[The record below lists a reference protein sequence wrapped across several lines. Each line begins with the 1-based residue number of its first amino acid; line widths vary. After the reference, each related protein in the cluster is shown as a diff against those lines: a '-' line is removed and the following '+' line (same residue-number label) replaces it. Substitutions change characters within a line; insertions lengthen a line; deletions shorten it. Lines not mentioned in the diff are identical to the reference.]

1 MVISL
6 TTRKHVGSQR
16 TGSNPSAWAS
26 PAKDVSLLFDLM
38 PDFVSEEE
46 AAHFETLE
54 EGSEEALRRDAWE
67 LTVAL
72 ARCFR
77 FPRLDSS
84 NENKINRH
92 TLKKSLGRRSKAF
105 TEAIAHG
112 SRHFEPNPSNTAVL
126 APPGYG
132 EQSFL
137 SVSGTE
143 TVFSLQTWRDW
154 LEGDTEGGDNA
165 DDDGQENGGGA
176 ATRVRGGASRRRR
189 TGSRGFWRPTLPF
202 SSLIGWWSRSGKCTG
217 FRQGRKDFG
226 VLLPLSVEEAAP
238 PKWTNPSAGL
248 CSGLSTSSTRRGS
261 RF

>member
-16 TGSNPSAWAS
+16 TDCNLWALAS

-46 AAHFETLE
+46 AAHFETLG
-54 EGSEEALRRDAWE
+54 EGSEEALRRDARE

-84 NENKINRH
+84 NDNKINRH
-92 TLKKSLGRRSKAF
+92 TLKKSLGRRSKDF

-132 EQSFL
+132 EQPFL

-143 TVFSLQTWRDW
+143 MVLSLQTWRDW

-165 DDDGQENGGGA
+165 DDDGQENGAGGGSTNA
-176 ATRVRGGASRRRR
+176 GG
-189 TGSRGFWRPTLPF
+189 
-202 SSLIGWWSRSGKCTG
+202 GKQKAKN
-217 FRQGRKDFG
+217 R
-226 VLLPLSVEEAAP
+226 
-238 PKWTNPSAGL
+238 
-248 CSGLSTSSTRRGS
+248 
-261 RF
+261 